1 MKRTLALLLAV
12 VMVFALFGCGKSE
25 SAPAATAA
33 PAAPA
38 AEAPAAEAPA
48 AEAPA
53 AEEAASGES
62 HVITEPVTIR
72 IASQG
77 SGTSNY
83 VTAATQASLLEQYLP
98 AGSKV
103 IHETISTGVSA
114 NGYLLQAGLTD
125 LAGGQN
131 AISAIRG
138 LDGREPF
145 TGVSALYGSYN
156 TVISIQVVN
165 DGFIKKTGYTSFE
178 EIVAN
183 KYPARV
189 IAEEV
194 GSSDYVLLQMVLE
207 ALGTSIDEM
216 KGWGCTFNF
225 AGGQACADS
234 LQDNQADIMCAH
246 TTPTSSSMNELAMS
260 ADVSFFSFS
269 DKILDYLVE
278 NGFQRTVVPAGTY
291 NGEFTEDVPTAAIGN
306 CTQVRS
312 DMPFDEA
319 YTITKIVMEHRQ
331 FLAEQL
337 GVGWQ
342 LGTFKDFTNQESM
355 VVPWH
360 PGAMQYFIDIGVV
373 DENGNYLGEPA
384 VDPDP
389 TFTYGG

>member
-1 MKRTLALLLAV
+1 MKRLVALLLIL
-12 VMVFALFGCGKSE
+12 VMVFSLAACGQEEPAPVPSADP
-25 SAPAATAA
+25 APATE
-33 PAAPA
+33 PA
-38 AEAPAAEAPA
+38 ETTET
-48 AEAPA
+48 ED
-53 AEEAASGES
+53 S
-62 HVITEPVTIR
+62 HVLTEPVTIR

-77 SGTSNY
+77 SGTANY
-83 VTAATQASLLEQYLP
+83 VTAATEASLLEKTLP
-98 AGSKV
+98 AGSQV

-114 NGYLLQAGLTD
+114 NGYLLEAGLTD

-131 AISAIRG
+131 AISYTRG
-138 LDGREPF
+138 LDGRAPF
-145 TGVSALYGSYN
+145 TGVSALFGSYN
-156 TVISIQVVN
+156 TVISIQVVT
-165 DGFIKKTGYTSFE
+165 DSFIKKTGYKSFE

-194 GSSDYVLLQMVLE
+194 GSSDYVLLQMILE

-216 KGWGCTFNF
+216 ESWGCTFNF
-225 AGGQACADS
+225 AGGQACSDS

-260 ADVSFFSFS
+260 ADVSFFALS
-269 DKILDYLVE
+269 DKINDYLVSQ
-278 NGFQRTVVPAGTY
+278 GFQRTVVPAGTY
-291 NGEFTEDVPTAAIGN
+291 NGEFPEEVPSVAIGN
-306 CTQVRS
+306 CTQVRT

-319 YTITKIVMEHRQ
+319 YTITKIMMENRQ

-337 GVGWQ
+337 GTSWQ
-342 LGTFKDFTNQESM
+342 KGTFKDFTNQESM

-389 TFTYGG
+389 NFTYGE

>member
-1 MKRTLALLLAV
+1 MKRLVALLLIL
-12 VMVFALFGCGKSE
+12 VMVLSLAACGQEEPAPVPSADP
-25 SAPAATAA
+25 APATE
-33 PAAPA
+33 PA
-38 AEAPAAEAPA
+38 ETTET
-48 AEAPA
+48 ED
-53 AEEAASGES
+53 S
-62 HVITEPVTIR
+62 HVLTEPVTIR

-77 SGTSNY
+77 SGTANY
-83 VTAATQASLLEQYLP
+83 VTSATQASLLEKNLP
-98 AGSKV
+98 AGSQV

-114 NGYLLQAGLTD
+114 NGYLLEAGLTD

-131 AISAIRG
+131 AISYTRG
-138 LDGREPF
+138 LDGRAPF

-156 TVISIQVVN
+156 TVISIQVVT
-165 DGFIKKTGYTSFE
+165 DSFIKKTGYKSFE

-194 GSSDYVLLQMVLE
+194 GSSDYVLLQMILE

-216 KGWGCTFNF
+216 KSWGCTFNF

-260 ADVSFFSFS
+260 ADVSFFALS
-269 DKILDYLVE
+269 DKINDYLVSQ
-278 NGFQRTVVPAGTY
+278 GFQRTVVPAGTY
-291 NGEFTEDVPTAAIGN
+291 NGEFPEEVPSVAIGN
-306 CTQVRS
+306 CTQVRT

-319 YTITKIVMEHRQ
+319 YTITKIMMENRQ

-337 GVGWQ
+337 GTSWQ
-342 LGTFKDFTNQESM
+342 KATFKDFTNQESM

-389 TFTYGG
+389 NFTYGE